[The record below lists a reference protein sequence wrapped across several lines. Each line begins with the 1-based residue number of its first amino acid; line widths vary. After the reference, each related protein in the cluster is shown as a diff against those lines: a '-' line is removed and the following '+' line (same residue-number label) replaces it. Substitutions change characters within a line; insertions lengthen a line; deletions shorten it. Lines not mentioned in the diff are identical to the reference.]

1 MPNCPKFH
9 IFILNMII
17 IFFMNN
23 TNILRILVLLL
34 LSFDTVGI
42 FVEEITVIDVLI
54 IDTHVRTLGVL
65 SAPFDSSLTEFE
77 SVLTSNWDPWWFFM
91 KRISFCSALHLYHT
105 ADRSLRLESESMLYN
120 LTFIILFVLEQKFSV
135 FHFQSFDIF
144 K

>member
-77 SVLTSNWDPWWFFM
+77 SVLTSN
-91 KRISFCSALHLYHT
+91 
-105 ADRSLRLESESMLYN
+105 
-120 LTFIILFVLEQKFSV
+120 
-135 FHFQSFDIF
+135 
-144 K
+144 